1 MTHLVYDN
9 FGAVIDGRRRVKGLR
24 FSVARGECVA
34 LIGESG
40 SGKTLSALTPFGL
53 SPAVMTGAVTLD
65 GQDLGIVSGAERS
78 RISAENVGFVFQQ
91 PLTALTAHM
100 RVRAHLT
107 ECAMQRRGATPPD
120 DAAMI
125 AMLEEVGLVDANL
138 LERYP
143 HQLSG
148 GQRQRLMIACALAHH
163 PSLLVADE
171 PTSALDAPLRAAI
184 LSLLT
189 ARCRERDMA
198 LLLVTHDLAMLGD
211 YADHMVVLR
220 QGQSVEQ
227 GPARAILSDPQQ
239 PYAQRLMAAIP
250 RIDASLPSRP
260 DIGAPL
266 LEVRDLRIRFPT
278 PGLFSESFAAV
289 RGAGFTV
296 AQGEALAL
304 VGGSGSG
311 KSTIARAVAGL
322 GPVSRGTLT
331 FDGQK
336 LTTKRTPD
344 QRRMI
349 QPVFQDPL
357 ASLDPRWPVSEII
370 AEPLTHLRP
379 DIAYWERVGRVKK
392 AMQAV
397 ELDPKLAD
405 RKPRELSGGQAQRVA
420 IARALISE
428 PALLVLDEATSA
440 LDPVIA
446 EQIMVLLAQL
456 RDERRIA
463 LLFITHDIALAWRL
477 CHRIAV
483 LEAGEIVENS
493 GADALVTAPQSDAAK
508 ALVVASARG

>member
-9 FGAVIDGRRRVKGLR
+9 FGADIGGHRCVEGLNLL
-24 FSVARGECVA
+24 VARGECVA

-53 SPAVMTGAVTLD
+53 SPAQMTGTVTLG
-65 GQDLGIVSGAERS
+65 GQSLDALSDEEQTKLRAEQ
-78 RISAENVGFVFQQ
+78 VGFVFQQ
-91 PLTALTAHM
+91 PLTALTAHLT
-100 RVRAHLT
+100 VRAHLA
-107 ECAMQRRGATPPD
+107 ECFLQRPGATQPD
-120 DAAMI
+120 DAT
-125 AMLEEVGLVDANL
+125 MLDLLSEVGLEDAAL
-138 LERYP
+138 LARYP

-148 GQRQRLMIACALAHH
+148 GQRQRLMIACALAHR

-189 ARCRERDMA
+189 TRCRERDMA
-198 LLLVTHDLAMLGD
+198 LLLVTHDLAMLKD
-211 YADHMVVLR
+211 HADRIVVL
-220 QGQSVEQ
+220 QHGQCVEQ
-227 GPARAILSDPQQ
+227 GAAKEILHAPEQ
-239 PYAQRLMAAIP
+239 PYAQKLMAAVP
-250 RIDASLPSRP
+250 RIGTTPPPRP
-260 DIGAPL
+260 ETGAPL
-266 LEVRDLRIRFPT
+266 LEVCDLDVRFPT
-278 PGLFSESFAAV
+278 PGLFSKPFDAVKGASF
-289 RGAGFTV
+289 TL

-322 GPVSRGTLT
+322 GPISGGTITL
-331 FDGQK
+331 DSAVLG
-336 LTTKRTPD
+336 TKRSKE
-344 QRRMI
+344 QRRII

-357 ASLDPRWPVSEII
+357 ASLDPRWPISRTI

-379 DIAYWERVGRVKK
+379 EIEYWERMGRVKK

-397 ELDPKLAD
+397 ELDPALAD
-405 RKPRELSGGQAQRVA
+405 RKPQELSGGQAQRVG

-446 EQIMVLLAQL
+446 DQIMTLLAKL
-456 RDERRIA
+456 RDEQQLA
-463 LLFITHDIALAWRL
+463 MLFITHDIALAWRL

-483 LEAGEIVENS
+483 LDQGRIVENAAS
-493 GADALVTAPQSDAAK
+493 DDLVRQPESVAARALVA
-508 ALVVASARG
+508 ASA